1 MRHTGGT
8 NLQRIT
14 MVSLW
19 EAAELTGVN
28 IEVTRE
34 PSEIQRLSRELVH
47 LGAKSCKN
55 RNIIFD

>member
-34 PSEIQRLSRELVH
+34 IQRLSRELVH

>member
-1 MRHTGGT
+1 
-8 NLQRIT
+8 

-34 PSEIQRLSRELVH
+34 IQRLSRELVH
-47 LGAKSCKN
+47 LGAKSRKN
-55 RNIIFD
+55 RNITFD